1 MGNDHST
8 VANIDGR
15 ARRSLDSGM
24 VNKNILTPL
33 LTQVFDLVRQL
44 LQAIEQILASLGT
57 VFDDLTAILN
67 QNGTIEEQTQA
78 ITELRN
84 RSPVE
89 VDTIFYIASQL
100 GKTLSGGNGGIVP
113 SVPLPTP
120 QTPQVP
126 V

>member
-1 MGNDHST
+1 MSSQKQ
-8 VANIDGR
+8 VEQF
-15 ARRSLDSGM
+15 RSFD
-24 VNKNILTPL
+24 N
-33 LTQVFDLVRQL
+33 FDLVRQL

-100 GKTLSGGNGGIVP
+100 GKTLQGGNGGVVP
-113 SVPLPTP
+113 SVPIPTP
-120 QTPQVP
+120 TTPQVP